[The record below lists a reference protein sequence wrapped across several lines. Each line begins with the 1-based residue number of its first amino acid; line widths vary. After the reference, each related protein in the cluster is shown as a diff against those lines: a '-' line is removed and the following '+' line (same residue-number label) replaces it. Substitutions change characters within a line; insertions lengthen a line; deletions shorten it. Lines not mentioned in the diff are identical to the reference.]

1 MPGASWYESFT
12 YFRQDNPKA
21 TVDFVRDRKLYKDFF
36 LAWLGFKF
44 TVVAVDPEAV
54 KFVLKEPSF
63 IKVPGNLFASP
74 KQLDYFGKSMI
85 TYNGDDW
92 RRTHNIVSSGFTSQA
107 LSGYIPTFLELSN
120 KALGMIPADVDF
132 EIGDFLSRFTIDVLG
147 LTIFNHNY
155 RRMEGKNDRYYGAYR
170 AVFIT
175 NPWKRMLLAY
185 PWAEKLPFK
194 FVKDH
199 YQSLEILKEFFLEM
213 IKEQKEKGA
222 NDSVLSKLLQASGT
236 NQEFLT
242 EQEILSN
249 IWLFFL
255 AGHETTARALVSEL
269 QYLRLY
275 PDIQEKVYEEIHRVI
290 GADREPKESDL
301 EKLVYLDTFI
311 NEVLRIRSPATI
323 IRGRMATK
331 DVAYKNMIIPKGSIV
346 SLYFHI
352 NHTNPDIWE
361 DPLKFDPERFNAE
374 NKKGRHHFMY
384 VPFGAGLRQCIGNNF
399 SLIEQRIF
407 LIRLL
412 QKYRVVNPKEMKPLP
427 EDSMMVLGMGNKS
440 CVRFENRF

>member
-1 MPGASWYESFT
+1 
-12 YFRQDNPKA
+12 
-21 TVDFVRDRKLYKDFF
+21 
-36 LAWLGFKF
+36 
-44 TVVAVDPEAV
+44 
-54 KFVLKEPSF
+54 
-63 IKVPGNLFASP
+63 
-74 KQLDYFGKSMI
+74 
-85 TYNGDDW
+85 
-92 RRTHNIVSSGFTSQA
+92 
-107 LSGYIPTFLELSN
+107 
-120 KALGMIPADVDF
+120 
-132 EIGDFLSRFTIDVLG
+132 
-147 LTIFNHNY
+147 
-155 RRMEGKNDRYYGAYR
+155 
-170 AVFIT
+170 
-175 NPWKRMLLAY
+175 
-185 PWAEKLPFK
+185 
-194 FVKDH
+194 VKDH

-331 DVAYKNMIIPKGSIV
+331 DVVYKNMIIPKGSIV

-427 EDSMMVLGMGNKS
+427 EDCMMVLGMGNKS